1 MRLAFPKSEDLAM
14 KKYKVDECPGF
25 APSRRRIKG
34 FVLTAIYLL
43 LGVTCFVLFAGP
55 VLVAMAVVR
64 GLADLSASIG
74 IMIWAIVVL
83 VFLPSLIELLILLQ
97 TGQAVQF
104 VVRLVRMLGN

>member
-1 MRLAFPKSEDLAM
+1 M

-25 APSRRRIKG
+25 APPRRRSKG

-55 VLVAMAVVR
+55 VLLAMAVVR
-64 GLADLSASIG
+64 GLANLSVSFG
-74 IMIWAIVVL
+74 ISFWMAVAAFVM
-83 VFLPSLIELLILLQ
+83 PRLIELFILLQ

-104 VVRLVRMLGN
+104 VMRLARMLGN